1 MGLKYKI
8 MKNGIKLEKAINW
21 NKVKLL
27 LKTGIVG
34 AIIILIGD
42 FLMGWGVKDMSLS
55 GIEQQVSQYLT
66 VSDSRMFWSSLLGL
80 IGVPI
85 ACIGHFG
92 IYKLLK
98 YFFNF
103 AVTNYKLLTP

>member
-1 MGLKYKI
+1 MQDE
-8 MKNGIKLEKAINW
+8 MKLNENINW
-21 NKVKLL
+21 NKVRLL
-27 LKTGIVG
+27 LKIGIVG

-42 FLMGWGVKDMSLS
+42 FLMGWGVKDMNLS

-66 VSDSRMFWSSLLGL
+66 VSDGRMFWSSLSGL

-85 ACIGHFG
+85 ACVGHFG

-98 YFFNF
+98 PYSQKY
-103 AVTNYKLLTP
+103 AKLYAIGILGF